1 MLKVGQF
8 KLALCV
14 FLAHLL
20 LLVSGLMY
28 TEGGVRNHDQPSV
41 MKVEIIIST
50 PRLTIKRRT
59 SEKQSDDKPVVSGDA
74 PPKLSSENTN
84 AITDIDWT
92 NKTLQAEQHFLLS
105 QSDILFDRQPKP
117 RYPMVSRKLGEEGTV
132 LVKGC
137 IEENGSIRNVEII
150 NGSGHARLDA
160 EAIETVRRWT
170 FSGGDQKSKKIISCY
185 RIPIQFVLEG

>member
-92 NKTLQAEQHFLLS
+92 NQTLQVEQHYLLS
-105 QSDILFDRQPKP
+105 QGDILFDRQPKP

-170 FSGGDQKSKKIISCY
+170 FSGSNQKSKKIISCY

>member
-1 MLKVGQF
+1 MLKVGQY

-92 NKTLQAEQHFLLS
+92 NKTLQVEQHYLLS
-105 QSDILFDRQPKP
+105 QGDIIFDRQPKP

>member
-1 MLKVGQF
+1 VLKVGQF

-28 TEGGVRNHDQPSV
+28 TEGGARNHDQPSV

-92 NKTLQAEQHFLLS
+92 NKTLQVEQHYLLS
-105 QSDILFDRQPKP
+105 KGNIIFDRQPKP

-170 FSGGDQKSKKIISCY
+170 FSGGNQKSKKIISCY

>member
-20 LLVSGLMY
+20 LLVSGLLY
-28 TEGGVRNHDQPSV
+28 TEGGARNHDQPSV

-105 QSDILFDRQPKP
+105 QGDILFDRQPKP

-170 FSGGDQKSKKIISCY
+170 FSGSNQKSKKIISCY

>member
-14 FLAHLL
+14 FLAHIL
-20 LLVSGLMY
+20 LLVAGLMY

-59 SEKQSDDKPVVSGDA
+59 SEKQSDDKPAVSSDM
-74 PPKLSSENTN
+74 PPKVSFENMN
-84 AITDIDWT
+84 AITDIDRT
-92 NKTLQAEQHFLLS
+92 NKTLQVEQDFLLS
-105 QSDILFDRQPKP
+105 QGDVVFDRQPKP

-132 LVKGC
+132 IVKGC
-137 IEENGSIRNVEII
+137 IEENGSIKNIEII
-150 NGSGHARLDA
+150 NGSGYKRLDA
-160 EAIETVRRWT
+160 EAIEAVRQWT
-170 FSGGDQKSKKIISCY
+170 FSGGNQKSKKIISCY

>member
-20 LLVSGLMY
+20 LLVSGLLH

-74 PPKLSSENTN
+74 PQKLSSKNTN
-84 AITDIDWT
+84 AIADIDWT

-105 QSDILFDRQPKP
+105 WGDILFDRQPKP

-170 FSGGDQKSKKIISCY
+170 FSGSNQKSKKIISCY

>member
-28 TEGGVRNHDQPSV
+28 TEGGARNHDQPSV

-84 AITDIDWT
+84 AIADIDWT

-170 FSGGDQKSKKIISCY
+170 FSGGNQKSKKIISCY

>member
-1 MLKVGQF
+1 VLKVGQF

-59 SEKQSDDKPVVSGDA
+59 SEKQSDERPVVSSDI

-84 AITDIDWT
+84 AIADIDWT
-92 NKTLQAEQHFLLS
+92 NKTLQVEQHYLLS
-105 QSDILFDRQPKP
+105 QGDILFDRQPKP

-170 FSGGDQKSKKIISCY
+170 FSGSDQKRKKIISCY

>member
-1 MLKVGQF
+1 VLNVGQF
-8 KLALCV
+8 KLPLCV

-20 LLVSGLMY
+20 LLVAGLMY
-28 TEGGVRNHDQPSV
+28 TKGGARKHDKANV

-59 SEKQSDDKPVVSGDA
+59 SEKQLDDKPVVSGDA

-150 NGSGHARLDA
+150 NGSGYKRLDA

-170 FSGGDQKSKKIISCY
+170 FSGSDQKSKKIISCY

>member
-1 MLKVGQF
+1 VLKVGQF

-92 NKTLQAEQHFLLS
+92 NKTLQVEQHYLLS
-105 QSDILFDRQPKP
+105 KGDIIFDRQPKP
-117 RYPMVSRKLGEEGTV
+117 RYPIVSRKLGEEGTV

>member
-92 NKTLQAEQHFLLS
+92 NKILQAEQHFLLS
-105 QSDILFDRQPKP
+105 QGDILFDRQPKP

-170 FSGGDQKSKKIISCY
+170 FSGSNQKSKKIISCY

>member
-20 LLVSGLMY
+20 LLVSGLLY
-28 TEGGVRNHDQPSV
+28 TEGGARNHDQPSV

-170 FSGGDQKSKKIISCY
+170 FSGSNQKSKKIISCY

>member
-59 SEKQSDDKPVVSGDA
+59 SEKQSDEKPVVSGGV

-92 NKTLQAEQHFLLS
+92 NKTPRAEQHFLLS
-105 QSDILFDRQPKP
+105 QGDILFDRQPKP

-132 LVKGC
+132 LLKGC
-137 IEENGSIRNVEII
+137 IEESGSIKNIEII

-170 FSGGDQKSKKIISCY
+170 FSGSNQKSKKIISCY

>member
-1 MLKVGQF
+1 
-8 KLALCV
+8 
-14 FLAHLL
+14 
-20 LLVSGLMY
+20 
-28 TEGGVRNHDQPSV
+28 

-59 SEKQSDDKPVVSGDA
+59 SEKKPNQKPVVSGDV

-92 NKTLQAEQHFLLS
+92 NQTLQVEQHYLLS
-105 QSDILFDRQPKP
+105 QGDIIFDRQPKP

>member
-92 NKTLQAEQHFLLS
+92 NKTLQVEQHYLLS
-105 QSDILFDRQPKP
+105 KGNIIFDRQPKP

>member
-50 PRLTIKRRT
+50 PRLTIKRRA
-59 SEKQSDDKPVVSGDA
+59 SEKQSDDKPLVSGDV

-105 QSDILFDRQPKP
+105 QGDILFDRQPKP

-170 FSGGDQKSKKIISCY
+170 FSGSNQKSKKIISCY